1 MTSSAVSHHLL
12 CNCGCALDWYLMIAD
27 KMNEAKLFGLFEEI
41 GEKFKI
47 IKKLEMLLEKKM
59 NVKNP
64 CLDYIRYQQL
74 NWYGHVQR
82 MNG

>member
-1 MTSSAVSHHLL
+1 
-12 CNCGCALDWYLMIAD
+12 MIAD

-59 NVKNP
+59 NVKNS
-64 CLDYIRYQQL
+64 
-74 NWYGHVQR
+74 V
-82 MNG
+82 